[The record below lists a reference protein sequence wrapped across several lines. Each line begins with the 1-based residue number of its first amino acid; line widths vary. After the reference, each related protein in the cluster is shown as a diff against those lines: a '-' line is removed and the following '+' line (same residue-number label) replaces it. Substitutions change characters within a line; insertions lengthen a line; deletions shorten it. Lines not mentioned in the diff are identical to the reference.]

1 MKKKKNKKV
10 SRDRAIKDMKVHK
23 KKKNNFFFKILKKKN
38 KNSQINN
45 RYVAAAL

>member
-10 SRDRAIKDMKVHK
+10 SRDRAIKDM
-23 KKKNNFFFKILKKKN
+23 KILKKKN